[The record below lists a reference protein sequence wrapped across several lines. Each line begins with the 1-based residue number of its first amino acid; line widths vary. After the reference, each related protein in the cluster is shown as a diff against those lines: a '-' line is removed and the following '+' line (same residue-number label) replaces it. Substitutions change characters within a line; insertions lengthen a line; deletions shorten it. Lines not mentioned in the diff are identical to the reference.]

1 MHEELITTTS
11 TTSKFSSNTIINS
24 TSLHQRNHDDG
35 TITVSI
41 IHPHQ
46 HSAELGDYIASTNF
60 NNVPRSTITNQIVP
74 SQTKIIVTSNELQ
87 ALKEDVS
94 SVIIN
99 GTISNINDPNVLI
112 LPATETCDNDK
123 TSLSL
128 SQLTSTSSQAETVEI
143 DVHDVSSL
151 NDDASSIEGES
162 SALFSCSSFFL
173 CVSDH

>member
-46 HSAELGDYIASTNF
+46 HLSSAELGDYIASTNL
-60 NNVPRSTITNQIVP
+60 NNAPRSTITNQIVP

-128 SQLTSTSSQAETVEI
+128 SQLTSTSSHAEPVEI

-162 SALFSCSSFFL
+162 STFILLPPRAS
-173 CVSDH
+173 